1 MNKNKE
7 DIKFKIRQAIEE
19 NPFKIDIEKASLFG
33 SYVNGV
39 PREDSDVDLLIEF
52 APEAKIGFFSLVGIK
67 EDMERVIGKSVD
79 LLTSEAVSEYFREE
93 ILRQAEVVYER

>member
-1 MNKNKE
+1 MNKN

-19 NPFKIDIEKASLFG
+19 NPFKMDIERASLFG

-52 APEAKIGFFSLVGIK
+52 SPDARIGFFSLVGIK
-67 EDMERVIGKSVD
+67 EDMERIIEKPVD
-79 LLTSEAVSEYFREE
+79 LLTSEAISKYFKQEV
-93 ILRQAEVVYER
+93 LKQAEVVYER